1 MADRKRSAPGRSR
14 RICQPLSEAGK
25 YVYHFAHAIFILAIM
40 LALRRLRGE
49 QARALRG
56 EA

>member
-1 MADRKRSAPGRSR
+1 MAELPGRSR
-14 RICQPLSEAGK
+14 RICQPRSEAGK
-25 YVYHFAHAIFILAIM
+25 YVYHFAPAIFLVAIVLAV
-40 LALRRLRGE
+40 LTPGGE